1 MEEVLAGL
9 FLINGTDIYTQYG
22 AFLAEEKEDGNVNY
36 DSLLQFPD
44 LKEQPKVS
52 LQDEDGERTP
62 DMVFQAYEARN
73 ITLQFAIAAP
83 DARAFLTRYFAFM
96 RFLKEG
102 DAGWLTLRLPDVGLQ
117 FRVYLVSSPGYSQLV
132 PFGRG
137 EVAALFSVK
146 FHEPQPTFELA
157 AQTDE

>member
-9 FLINGTDIYTQYG
+9 FLINGTDIYTRFG
-22 AFLAEEKEDGNVNY
+22 AFLAETEADNNDNY
-36 DSLLQFPD
+36 NSLLQTPD

-62 DMVFQAYEARN
+62 DVIVQAYEARD

-83 DARAFLTRYFAFM
+83 DARTFLSRYFVFM

-102 DAGWLTLRLPDVGLQ
+102 DDGWLTLRLTDVGLQ

-137 EVAALFSVK
+137 EVAAFFSVK
-146 FHEPQPTFELA
+146 FHEPQPTFELVE
-157 AQTDE
+157 QPVE

>member
-9 FLINGTDIYTQYG
+9 FLINGTDIYTRFG
-22 AFLAEEKEDGNVNY
+22 AFLAETEADNNDNY
-36 DSLLQFPD
+36 NSLLQTPD

-62 DMVFQAYEARN
+62 DVIVQAYEARD

-83 DARAFLTRYFAFM
+83 DARMFLSRYFAFM

-102 DAGWLTLRLPDVGLQ
+102 DDGWLTLRLTDVGLQ

-137 EVAALFSVK
+137 EVAAFFSVK
-146 FHEPQPTFELA
+146 FHEPQPTFELVE
-157 AQTDE
+157 QPVE

>member
-1 MEEVLAGL
+1 MDEVLAGL

-22 AFLAEEKEDGNVNY
+22 AFLAEEAEDGNVNY
-36 DSLLQFPD
+36 NSLLQTPD

-52 LQDEDGERTP
+52 LQDEDGERMP
-62 DMVFQAYEARN
+62 DVIAQAYEARD
-73 ITLQFAIAAP
+73 ITLQFAISAP
-83 DARAFLTRYFAFM
+83 DARTFLTRYFAFM

-102 DAGWLTLRLPDVGLQ
+102 DDGWLTLQLTEVGLQ

-137 EVAALFSVK
+137 EVAATFTVK
-146 FHEPQPTFELA
+146 FHEPQPTLELA
-157 AQTDE
+157 AQTSE

>member
-1 MEEVLAGL
+1 M
-9 FLINGTDIYTQYG
+9 FLINGTDIYTRFG
-22 AFLAEEKEDGNVNY
+22 AFLAETEADNNDNY
-36 DSLLQFPD
+36 NSLLQTPD

-62 DMVFQAYEARN
+62 DVIVQAYEARD

-83 DARAFLTRYFAFM
+83 DARTFLSRYFAFM

-102 DAGWLTLRLPDVGLQ
+102 DDGWLTLRLTDVGLQ

-137 EVAALFSVK
+137 EVAAFFSVK
-146 FHEPQPTFELA
+146 FHESQPTFELVE
-157 AQTDE
+157 QPVE

>member
-1 MEEVLAGL
+1 MEKVLAGL

-22 AFLAEEKEDGNVNY
+22 TFLAEKEEDGNDNY
-36 DSLLQFPD
+36 DSLLQFPG

-62 DMVFQAYEARN
+62 DVVAQAYEARD

-83 DARAFLTRYFAFM
+83 DARTFLTRYFAFM

-102 DAGWLTLRLPDVGLQ
+102 DDGWLTLRLTDVGLQ
-117 FRVYLVSSPGYSQLV
+117 FRVYMVSSPGYSQLV

-137 EVAALFSVK
+137 EVAASFTVK
-146 FHEPQPTFELA
+146 FHEPQPALELA
-157 AQTDE
+157 PQPDE

>member
-9 FLINGTDIYTQYG
+9 FLINGTDIYTRFG
-22 AFLAEEKEDGNVNY
+22 AFLAETEADNNDNY
-36 DSLLQFPD
+36 NSLLQTPD

-62 DMVFQAYEARN
+62 DVIVQAYEARD

-83 DARAFLTRYFAFM
+83 DARTFLSRYFAFM

-102 DAGWLTLRLPDVGLQ
+102 DDGWLTLRLTDVGLQ

-137 EVAALFSVK
+137 EVAVFFSVK
-146 FHEPQPTFELA
+146 FHEPQPTFELVE
-157 AQTDE
+157 QPVE

>member
-22 AFLAEEKEDGNVNY
+22 AFLAEETEDGNVNY

-62 DMVFQAYEARN
+62 DVVAQAYEARD
-73 ITLQFAIAAP
+73 ITLQFAISAP
-83 DARAFLTRYFAFM
+83 DARTFLTRYFAFM

-102 DAGWLTLRLPDVGLQ
+102 DGGWLTLQLTDIGLQ
-117 FRVYLVSSPGYSQLV
+117 FRVLMVSSPGYSQLV

-137 EVAALFSVK
+137 DIAAIFTVK
-146 FHEPQPTFELA
+146 FHEPKPAFELA

>member
-9 FLINGTDIYTQYG
+9 FLINGTDIYTRFG
-22 AFLAEEKEDGNVNY
+22 AFLAETEADNNDNY
-36 DSLLQFPD
+36 NSLLQTPD

-62 DMVFQAYEARN
+62 DVIVQAYEARD

-83 DARAFLTRYFAFM
+83 DARTFLSRYFAFM

-102 DAGWLTLRLPDVGLQ
+102 DDGWLTLRLTDVGLQ

-137 EVAALFSVK
+137 EVAAFFSVK
-146 FHEPQPTFELA
+146 FHESQPTFELVE
-157 AQTDE
+157 QPVE

>member
-1 MEEVLAGL
+1 MEKVLAGL

-22 AFLAEEKEDGNVNY
+22 AFLAEKEEDGNDNY
-36 DSLLQFPD
+36 DSLLQFPG

-62 DMVFQAYEARN
+62 DVVAQAYEARD

-83 DARAFLTRYFAFM
+83 DARTFLTRYFAFM

-102 DAGWLTLRLPDVGLQ
+102 DDGWLTLRLTDVGLQ
-117 FRVYLVSSPGYSQLV
+117 FRVYMVSSPGYSQLV

-137 EVAALFSVK
+137 EVAASFTVK
-146 FHEPQPTFELA
+146 FNEPQPALELA
-157 AQTDE
+157 PQPDE

>member
-1 MEEVLAGL
+1 MKEVLAGL
-9 FLINGTDIYTQYG
+9 FLVNGTDIYTEYG
-22 AFLAEEKEDGNVNY
+22 AFLAEEAENGSVNY

-62 DMVFQAYEARN
+62 DAVTQAYEARD

-83 DARAFLTRYFAFM
+83 DARKFLTRYFAFM

-102 DAGWLTLRLPDVGLQ
+102 NDGWLTLQLTDIGLQ

-137 EVAALFSVK
+137 EVAATFTVK

-157 AQTDE
+157 TQTNE

>member
-1 MEEVLAGL
+1 MEKVLEGL

-22 AFLAEEKEDGNVNY
+22 AFLAEKEKDGNDNY
-36 DSLLQFPD
+36 DSLLQFPG

-62 DMVFQAYEARN
+62 DVVAQAYEARD

-83 DARAFLTRYFAFM
+83 DARTFLTRYLAFM

-102 DAGWLTLRLPDVGLQ
+102 DDGWLTLRLTDVGLQ
-117 FRVYLVSSPGYSQLV
+117 FRVYMVSSPGYSQLV

-137 EVAALFSVK
+137 EVAASFTVK
-146 FHEPQPTFELA
+146 FHEPQPAFELA
-157 AQTDE
+157 PRTDE

>member
-22 AFLAEEKEDGNVNY
+22 AFLAEESEDGNVNY
-36 DSLLQFPD
+36 NSLLQTPE

-62 DMVFQAYEARN
+62 DVIVQAYEARD
-73 ITLQFAIAAP
+73 ITLRFAIPAP
-83 DARAFLTRYFAFM
+83 DTRTFLSRFFAFM

-102 DAGWLTLRLPDVGLQ
+102 DNGWLTLHLTDVGLQ
-117 FRVYLVSSPGYSQLV
+117 FRVYLVSSPDYAQLV

-137 EVAALFSVK
+137 EVAATFTVK

-157 AQTDE
+157 AQTNE

>member
-9 FLINGTDIYTQYG
+9 FLINGMDIYTRFG
-22 AFLAEEKEDGNVNY
+22 AFLAETEADNNDNY
-36 DSLLQFPD
+36 NSLLQTPD

-62 DMVFQAYEARN
+62 DVIVQAYEARD

-83 DARAFLTRYFAFM
+83 DARMFLSRYFAFM

-102 DAGWLTLRLPDVGLQ
+102 DDGWLTLRLTDVGLQ
-117 FRVYLVSSPGYSQLV
+117 LRVYLVSSPGYSQLV

-137 EVAALFSVK
+137 EVAAFFSVK
-146 FHEPQPTFELA
+146 FHEPQPTFELVE
-157 AQTDE
+157 QPVE

>member
-1 MEEVLAGL
+1 MTEVLAGL
-9 FLINGTDIYTQYG
+9 LLINGTDIYQEFG
-22 AFLAEEKEDGNVNY
+22 AFLAESKADANDNY
-36 DSLLQFPD
+36 DSLLQSPD

-62 DMVFQAYEARN
+62 DVIVQVHEARD
-73 ITLQFAIAAP
+73 ITLQFAISAP
-83 DARAFLTRYFAFM
+83 DARTFLVRYFAFM

-102 DAGWLTLRLPDVGLQ
+102 NNGWLTLHLTDVGLQ
-117 FRVYLVSSPGYSQLV
+117 FRVYLLSSPGYSQLV

-137 EVAALFSVK
+137 EVAAFFSVK

-157 AQTDE
+157 AQTNE

>member
-9 FLINGTDIYTQYG
+9 FLINGTDIYTRFG
-22 AFLAEEKEDGNVNY
+22 AFLAETEADNNDNY
-36 DSLLQFPD
+36 NSLLQTPD

-62 DMVFQAYEARN
+62 DVIVQAYEARD

-83 DARAFLTRYFAFM
+83 DARTFLSRYFAFM

-102 DAGWLTLRLPDVGLQ
+102 DDGWLTLRLTDVGLQ

-137 EVAALFSVK
+137 EVAAFFSVK
-146 FHEPQPTFELA
+146 FHEPQPTFELVE
-157 AQTDE
+157 QPVE

>member
-1 MEEVLAGL
+1 MSILAGL
-9 FLINGTDIYTQYG
+9 FLINGTDVYTEFG
-22 AFLAEEKEDGNVNY
+22 AFLAETEADSNDNY
-36 DSLLQFPD
+36 NSLLQTPE

-62 DMVFQAYEARN
+62 DVIVQAYEARD
-73 ITLQFAIAAP
+73 ITLQFAISAP
-83 DARAFLTRYFAFM
+83 DARTFLTRYFAFM

-102 DAGWLTLRLPDVGLQ
+102 DDGWLTLHLTDVGLQ

-137 EVAALFSVK
+137 EVAAFFSVR

>member
-22 AFLAEEKEDGNVNY
+22 AFLAEEAEDGNVNY
-36 DSLLQFPD
+36 NSLLQTPE

-62 DMVFQAYEARN
+62 DVVAQAYEARD
-73 ITLQFAIAAP
+73 ITLQFAISAP
-83 DARAFLTRYFAFM
+83 DARTFLTRYFAFM

-102 DAGWLTLRLPDVGLQ
+102 DDGWLTLQLTDIGLQ
-117 FRVYLVSSPGYSQLV
+117 FRVLMVSSPGYSQLV

-137 EVAALFSVK
+137 DIAAIFTVK
-146 FHEPQPTFELA
+146 FHEPKPAFELA

>member
-9 FLINGTDIYTQYG
+9 FLINGTDVYTQYG
-22 AFLAEEKEDGNVNY
+22 AFLAEEAEDGNVNY
-36 DSLLQFPD
+36 NSLLQTPE

-62 DMVFQAYEARN
+62 DVIVQAYEARD
-73 ITLQFAIAAP
+73 ITLQFAISAP
-83 DARAFLTRYFAFM
+83 DARTFLTRYFAFM

-102 DAGWLTLRLPDVGLQ
+102 DDGWLTLHLTDVGLQ
-117 FRVYLVSSPGYSQLV
+117 FRVYLVSSPGYSLLV

-137 EVAALFSVK
+137 EVAATFTVK

-157 AQTDE
+157 SQTNE

>member
-22 AFLAEEKEDGNVNY
+22 AFLAEDEEDGNVNY
-36 DSLLQFPD
+36 NSLLQSPD
-44 LKEQPKVS
+44 LKEQPKTS

-62 DMVFQAYEARN
+62 DVIVQVYEARD

-83 DARAFLTRYFAFM
+83 DARTFLTRYFAFM
-96 RFLKEG
+96 RFLKDG
-102 DAGWLTLRLPDVGLQ
+102 NDGWLTLRLTDVGLQ
-117 FRVYLVSSPGYSQLV
+117 FRVYMVSSPGYSQLV

-137 EVAALFSVK
+137 EVAAFFSVK
-146 FHEPQPTFELA
+146 FHEPQPTFDLA
-157 AQTDE
+157 LQTDE

>member
-9 FLINGTDIYTQYG
+9 FLINGTDIYAQYG
-22 AFLAEEKEDGNVNY
+22 AFLAEEAEDGNVNY
-36 DSLLQFPD
+36 NSLLQTPE

-62 DMVFQAYEARN
+62 DVIVQAYEARD
-73 ITLQFAIAAP
+73 ITLLFAIVAP
-83 DARAFLTRYFAFM
+83 DARTFLTRYFAFI

-102 DAGWLTLRLPDVGLQ
+102 SDGWLTLQLTDVGLQ

-132 PFGRG
+132 PFGWG
-137 EVAALFSVK
+137 EVAATFTVK
-146 FHEPQPTFELA
+146 FHEPQPTLELA
-157 AQTDE
+157 SQINE

>member
-9 FLINGTDIYTQYG
+9 FLINGTDIYTRFG
-22 AFLAEEKEDGNVNY
+22 AFLAETEADNNDNY
-36 DSLLQFPD
+36 NSLLQTPD

-62 DMVFQAYEARN
+62 DVIVQAYEARD

-83 DARAFLTRYFAFM
+83 DARTFLSRYFAFM

-102 DAGWLTLRLPDVGLQ
+102 DDGWLTLRLTDVGLQ

-137 EVAALFSVK
+137 EVAAFFLVK
-146 FHEPQPTFELA
+146 FYEPQPTFELVE
-157 AQTDE
+157 QPVE